1 MTCTRRPPGL
11 HREKG
16 FSLIELMI
24 SLTIG
29 LIIVVAAMSAYIGAA
44 GAGKVA
50 EAQARMNEDGQAALA
65 ILTQQLTMAGTNPE
79 QTNRDNASSASSS
92 LRNPVYSYSNT
103 TNWAITV
110 SAGTLTLSQ
119 FMVRGCDGKFSNI
132 STATS
137 LDTLTCAGGTSTLP
151 DSIAIKYEADRYN
164 TMPTAAGV
172 PTDCLGNG
180 LPIVTATLPTITGT
194 STTST
199 TAATYTVAD
208 NRFYIG
214 TSSVITSP
222 SLYCKGNAA
231 GTIAQPLVENV
242 EDMQLTY
249 GTVSATTTSTTATVA
264 GYLEANEVVTQT
276 NLASLPIDQRW
287 GKVKTVRICVIVRSE
302 NPVAATAESARYVKC
317 DGSIET
323 SPPDLRLRR
332 AYSTTVVLRNWHS

>member
-1 MTCTRRPPGL
+1 MTCTRRKPGS
-11 HREKG
+11 HGEKG

-29 LIIVVAAMSAYIGAA
+29 LIIVAAAMSAYVGAA
-44 GAGKVA
+44 GAGRVA

-65 ILTQQLTMAGTNPE
+65 ILTQQLSMGGTNPV
-79 QTNRDNASSASSS
+79 QTNRDTSSR
-92 LRNPVYSYSNT
+92 RNPVYSYSNS
-103 TNWAITV
+103 TNFAITV
-110 SAGTLTLSQ
+110 SSGTLTLSQ
-119 FMVRGCDGKFSNI
+119 FVVRGCDGKFSDVT
-132 STATS
+132 TATS
-137 LDTLTCAGGTSTLP
+137 LDTLTCAAGTTTLP
-151 DSIAIKYEADRYN
+151 DSIAVKYEADRYN
-164 TMPTAAGV
+164 TVPTNAGV

-180 LPIVTATLPTITGT
+180 MPIVTATLPTITGT

-199 TAATYTVAD
+199 TNVTYTVAD

-214 TSSVITSP
+214 TSSYITSP

-231 GTIAQPLVENV
+231 GTFAQPLVENI

-264 GYLEANEVVTQT
+264 GYLDASEVVTQA
-276 NLASLPIDQRW
+276 NLATLPIDQRW

-302 NPVAATAESARYVKC
+302 NPVAATAESARYAKC

-323 SPPDLRLRR
+323 APPDLRLRR
-332 AYSTTVVLRNWHS
+332 AYSSTVVLRNWQQ